1 MRAFKWLFAVLI
13 LLAIFGASYQF
24 AGMMLDRKHYP
35 PPGRLIDVGGHRLHI
50 HCTGEGSPTVV
61 LEAAA
66 PGWSLYW
73 SLVQPE
79 VARVTRVCAYDRAGI
94 GWSEPGP
101 LPRTGPRMAREL
113 HSLLDRAGIS
123 GPSILVGHS
132 LGGFI
137 VRLYR
142 QHHPDKVVGMVLVDA
157 GHEMELHQPE
167 FRKFVNAGKTA
178 LPIIRAMTVLGIPRL
193 FASFDMLPPFLV
205 QQEEKVPGKI
215 RPMLR
220 AGWLR
225 TSYTT
230 TLAGEARALDET
242 LIHVKRTPSLDDL
255 PLVVL
260 TATGPVWWPD
270 MPGEVNPDTFRR
282 MWLEL
287 QRDLTKLSTNSLQIF
302 ADQSSHFIQF
312 DQPDLVIEAIRHII
326 DISRRTSAS
335 RQEAAQQQGSARAGK
350 DNLFEKSDQ

>member
-1 MRAFKWLFAVLI
+1 MRLLKWLFVVLI
-13 LLAIFGASYQF
+13 LLVIAGASYQF

-35 PPGRLIDVGGHRLHI
+35 PPGRLIDVDGHRLHI
-50 HCTGEGSPTVV
+50 LCTGEGSPTVV

-79 VARVTRVCAYDRAGI
+79 VARVTRVCAYDRAGF

-101 LPRTGPRMAREL
+101 LPRTGARMAREL
-113 HSLLDRAGIS
+113 HTLLDRAGIS
-123 GPSILVGHS
+123 GPYVLAGHS

-142 QHHPDKVVGMVLVDA
+142 EQHPDEVVGMLLVDA

-167 FRKFVNAGKTA
+167 FRAFVKAGKQA
-178 LPIIRAMTVLGIPRL
+178 LPVIRAMTVLGILRL

-205 QQEEKVPGKI
+205 EQEEKVPEKI
-215 RPMLR
+215 RPMFR

-225 TSYTT
+225 TSYSAA
-230 TLAGEARALDET
+230 LAEEAGVLDET
-242 LIHVKRTPSLDDL
+242 LTQVKRSPSLGNL

-270 MPGEVNPDTFRR
+270 MPGDVNPDKFRR

-287 QRDLTKLSTNSLQIF
+287 QQDLTKLSSQSRQMF
-302 ADQSSHFIQF
+302 ADQSTHFIQF
-312 DQPDLVIEAIRHII
+312 DQPDLVIDAIRQII
-326 DISRRTSAS
+326 DITRRTSAI
-335 RQEAAQQQGSARAGK
+335 Q
-350 DNLFEKSDQ
+350 